1 MFNGII
7 YSSGLAV
14 IIKKNG
20 KNSISLG
27 IKTNLKVRKNE
38 IGSSISCNGVC
49 LTLVSV
55 KNKILF
61 FYVSKETLIKS
72 NFRFIKI
79 NDKINL
85 EKSLIYGQKISG
97 HYVQGHVDTVGVLK
111 NIRLIDKSW
120 VIKVGIKKEFIRFL
134 IEKGS
139 IAINGISLTI
149 SKIVKNT
156 FQVAVIP
163 HTLNNTNLNKLMV
176 GDQVNIELD
185 IFSKYLT
192 NISK

>member
-1 MFNGII
+1 
-7 YSSGLAV
+7 L
-14 IIKKNG
+14 
-20 KNSISLG
+20 L
-27 IKTNLKVRKNE
+27 
-38 IGSSISCNGVC
+38 
-49 LTLVSV
+49 
-55 KNKILF
+55 
-61 FYVSKETLIKS
+61 
-72 NFRFIKI
+72 
-79 NDKINL
+79 
-85 EKSLIYGQKISG
+85 
-97 HYVQGHVDTVGVLK
+97 LK

-176 GDQVNIELD
+176 GDKVNIELD

>member
-27 IKTNLKVRKNE
+27 IKTNLKVRKKE

-120 VIKVGIKKEFIRFL
+120 VIKVGIKKEFMG
-134 IEKGS
+134 KC
-139 IAINGISLTI
+139 
-149 SKIVKNT
+149 KITK
-156 FQVAVIP
+156 
-163 HTLNNTNLNKLMV
+163 
-176 GDQVNIELD
+176 
-185 IFSKYLT
+185 
-192 NISK
+192 

>member
-27 IKTNLKVRKNE
+27 IKTNLKVRKKE

-176 GDQVNIELD
+176 GDKVNIELD

>member
-27 IKTNLKVRKNE
+27 IKTNLKVRKKE